1 MPDRNES
8 IPDDHDPLRNIAPT
22 DSDHLD
28 YVGQQGLAVEQE
40 TLIEPDPGKREQA
53 RSLWGDA
60 WRDLRRRPIFI
71 ISAVLIVLLILIAIF
86 PSLFTSTDPRASDL
100 TNNYL
105 RRPDWSDFFGA
116 GWFGYDGQGRSIYAR
131 VIYGARASITVG
143 ICVTLAVTLLGGL
156 AGMSAG
162 YFGGWMD
169 AVISRITDI
178 FFGIPLLLGA
188 LVLLNAFATRN
199 VWSVVIALA
208 FLGWTQL
215 ARVMRGSVITVKQ
228 SDYVVA
234 GRALGAGTGRLMFRH
249 ILPNAI
255 APVIVVAT
263 IALGGYITAE
273 ATLSFLGIGLQ
284 DPTISW
290 GVDISSAQ
298 KVIRQA
304 PFVLFFPAAA
314 LSITVLAFIMM
325 GDAVRDALDPKLR

>member
-1 MPDRNES
+1 M
-8 IPDDHDPLRNIAPT
+8 
-22 DSDHLD
+22 
-28 YVGQQGLAVEQE
+28 AVEQE
-40 TLIEPDPGKREQA
+40 TLVESDPAKREEA

-60 WRDLRRRPIFI
+60 WRDLRRRPIFL
-71 ISAVLIVLLILIAIF
+71 ISAVLILLLVVMAVF
-86 PSLFTSTDPRASDL
+86 PWAFTDADPRKADL
-100 TNNYL
+100 VHDYL
-105 RRPDWSDFFGA
+105 RRPNWTDFFGA

-131 VIYGARASITVG
+131 VVYGARASITVG
-143 ICVTLAVTLLGGL
+143 ICVTLSVTVLGGL
-156 AGMSAG
+156 AGMVAG
-162 YFGGWMD
+162 YFGGAVD

-178 FFGIPLLLGA
+178 FFGLPLLLGA
-188 LVLLNAFATRN
+188 LVLLNAFTTRT

-208 FLGWTQL
+208 FLGWTQI
-215 ARVMRGSVITVKQ
+215 ARVMRGAVLTVKQ

-263 IALGGYITAE
+263 IALGGYIATE

-290 GVDISSAQ
+290 GIDISSAQ
-298 KVIRQA
+298 KVIRTA
-304 PFVLFFPAAA
+304 PYVLFFPAVA
-314 LSITVLAFIMM
+314 LSVTVLAFIML

>member
-1 MPDRNES
+1 MPD
-8 IPDDHDPLRNIAPT
+8 IHDEGGFERHPKPGL
-22 DSDHLD
+22 DHLD
-28 YVGQQGLAVEQE
+28 YAGEQGRAVEEE
-40 TLIEPDPGKREQA
+40 TLIEPDPAKREEA

-60 WRDLRRRPIFI
+60 WRDLRRRPIFL
-71 ISAVLIVLLILIAIF
+71 ISAVLILLLVIMSIF
-86 PSLFTSTDPRASDL
+86 PGLFTDTNPRAANL
-100 TNNYL
+100 VNNYL
-105 RRPDWSDFFGA
+105 KRPDWTDFFGG

-131 VIYGARASITVG
+131 VVYGARASITVG
-143 ICVTLAVTLLGGL
+143 ICVTAGVTLLGGL
-156 AGMSAG
+156 TGMVAG
-162 YFGGWMD
+162 YFGGTVD
-169 AVISRITDI
+169 AVISRIIDI

-188 LVLLNAFATRN
+188 LVLLGAFHART

-208 FLGWTQL
+208 VLGWTQI
-215 ARVMRGSVITVKQ
+215 ARVMRGAVLTVKQ

-234 GRALGAGTGRLMFRH
+234 GKALGAGTSRLMFRH

-263 IALGGYITAE
+263 IALGGYIATE

-290 GVDISSAQ
+290 GIDISSAQ
-298 KVIRQA
+298 KVIRTA

-314 LSITVLAFIMM
+314 LSITVLAFIML

>member
-1 MPDRNES
+1 MPD
-8 IPDDHDPLRNIAPT
+8 IHDENSYEPHPKPGV
-22 DSDHLD
+22 SHLD
-28 YVGQQGLAVEQE
+28 YAGEQGMAVEQE
-40 TLIEPDPGKREQA
+40 TLVEPDPAKREEA

-60 WRDLRRRPIFI
+60 WRDLRRRPIFL
-71 ISAVLIVLLILIAIF
+71 ISAVLILLLVVMAIF
-86 PSLFTSTDPRASDL
+86 PWAFTDADPRKADL
-100 TNNYL
+100 IHDYL
-105 RRPDWSDFFGA
+105 RRPDWTDFFGA

-131 VIYGARASITVG
+131 VVYGARASITVG
-143 ICVTLAVTLLGGL
+143 ICVTLAVTVLGGL
-156 AGMSAG
+156 AGMVAG
-162 YFGGWMD
+162 YFGGAVD

-178 FFGIPLLLGA
+178 FFGLPLLLGA
-188 LVLLNAFATRN
+188 LVLLNAFTTRT

-208 FLGWTQL
+208 FLGWTQI
-215 ARVMRGSVITVKQ
+215 ARVMRGAVLTVKQ

-263 IALGGYITAE
+263 IALGGYIATE

-290 GVDISSAQ
+290 GIDISSAQ
-298 KVIRQA
+298 KVIRTA
-304 PFVLFFPAAA
+304 PYVLFFPAVA
-314 LSITVLAFIMM
+314 LSVTVLAFIML